1 MLENVSLELWEDF
14 RFALR
19 WKCIPLS
26 LKWFIETAALWK
38 EEGKKKRL
46 CFCHVVRLCAAEQ
59 GADFVTL
66 KYTRKVLWW
75 AAGGKKRKSGGV
87 DGVGGGFET
96 VTALQHLRKHHS
108 GLE

>member
-38 EEGKKKRL
+38 EEGKKKG
-46 CFCHVVRLCAAEQ
+46 CV
-59 GADFVTL
+59 FVTSSDYVQL
-66 KYTRKVLWW
+66 SRELIL
-75 AAGGKKRKSGGV
+75 S
-87 DGVGGGFET
+87 
-96 VTALQHLRKHHS
+96 L
-108 GLE
+108 